1 MAEVVGLV
9 VNVISLVK
17 LSAAIV
23 QACYTYIKKVK
34 HAPEEIQKTITE
46 VSSLQSILEQLQ
58 KLSSDP
64 DDERMPLLKSLE
76 GQKGP
81 FQACHDA
88 LEEIQ
93 KTLQSI
99 KDPSCVSRRLLFPF
113 QGKKLEELLETLEKH
128 KQTFILAIA
137 GDNAK
142 AALNIQTGVK
152 HVSNQL
158 EDMKISELRKEILQW
173 LKGTDPRTDHN
184 AARKMHEPGT
194 GEWLL
199 DSEQFKTWM
208 GEDRKIL
215 WLNGIPGAGKT
226 VLSSTVIEH
235 LVGQCTD
242 GTDNRIVYYYFD
254 FRSHEKQT
262 ASGCLKSILRQLC
275 QYDAVPAAIQKLYV
289 DCKRAEPSLSQ
300 LRTTLVD
307 VLSDGCKYFIVID
320 ALDECKEEGRELERK
335 DFFEFLKGVVSSA
348 TARYSIFIASRPEVD
363 IKRSLSELDAVDF
376 NIQQKPVDADIRSH
390 VRACLEKEARFKKW
404 PSAVK
409 TQIEDKLAAGANGM
423 FRWAVCQLDT
433 LKCYSSKPANALREI
448 EFLPKTLDDTYS
460 RILTRIPSGY
470 QRELKTILMFLAFS
484 TRPMTIQEVA
494 EATAVNL
501 ESRTFSTDERF
512 LDPYDI
518 LEHCSSLVSLAD
530 LSYASAYDLIWE
542 REDDDH
548 WAPEVKVIQF
558 AHFSV
563 KEYVL
568 SERARQAVSASLI
581 TTPSK
586 SCLHITEICLIYL
599 LDFNGGKA
607 TIDFDHNEYPLLA
620 YAAHHWMTH
629 MASMEDSDQN
639 AIEDLL
645 LRLFDDDDPSN
656 LMNCLNLYDPVPTTV
671 EWRYGDGTRKIG
683 ASRKRNRQDF
693 ETPLYYACYYGLLPI
708 VEALLGMTTK
718 RTRTDDELGTALEAA
733 ASRGFVAV
741 ARRLLEE
748 SADPNATYCR
758 RFQRPLQAAA
768 SSGSMEVVALLL
780 EAGADVNASGGG
792 EFGTALHA
800 AAWQGSDEIIQLLID
815 NGHDINPCARNHGTP
830 LILAAQHNHES
841 AVLTLLKNGANPNI
855 YRGAPSPPL
864 DFALEDLSFNVVK
877 ALLDAGAEI
886 QREPGKGTAFN
897 TAAFRGDIPI
907 MQLLIERGAD
917 INAPGE
923 DNDTPLMAAIDG
935 EEDDVLRFMLESGA
949 DINDC
954 GRTSKYPVDHAIS
967 VGNLKAADRL
977 LELGGKFGEGALENA
992 LESPSREYLVKILLD
1007 RGADPNSARKR
1018 YGNVLQLAV
1027 YQAREQAVHWLLE
1040 AGADVNVVEGEYGTA
1055 LQAAVTEGNAPLV
1068 RLLLDYGADV
1078 NPPCSGEY
1086 GYPLQAAARKEEM
1099 SILRLL
1105 IDRGANVNSRG
1116 GRYETAL
1123 QAAAGIG
1130 NEEAVNFLLG
1140 KGANVN
1146 IVGGNYQT
1154 ALRAAAAKG
1163 HKSIVD
1169 MLLEA
1174 GADMNVTTVGEHS
1187 TASNPY
1193 SIESFSSALEVAA
1206 GSGKTEIVQALLDH
1220 GMDINADKE
1229 ICSHALSKAASIRD
1243 PSMLEFLISKGANTV
1258 LCGGLAVYIATS
1270 RRNLDNLRV
1279 LIRHGA
1285 NVNYCTEYG
1294 GSALQESARLDQWE
1308 IMELLLESGADV
1320 NRQGGEY
1327 GSPLQVA
1334 IESGSKQIAMELLGR
1349 GADVNAMA
1357 GKWGTAL
1364 SLAAHKGDEEMI
1376 RELIQ
1381 RGADINYVHG
1391 NHDSALQ
1398 SAIYGNYYD
1407 IANELL
1413 DMGADP
1419 NLRCTAL
1426 IAASGH
1432 GRPGQLDL
1440 FKRLLPLTTNIEAVG
1455 YVASLEGHFTALQ
1468 CAAYTGNELVA
1479 RLLIEAGANVNT
1491 NAGTYGYSLQAA
1503 ATNGHRGMVSF
1514 LLENGADVNAVGGK
1528 FGTALQAAS
1537 NEAEDTVIS
1546 LLLENG
1552 ADVNAVGGE
1561 FGTAL
1566 QAASIKAEDTIIS
1579 LLLENGAD
1587 VNIEGGLYG
1596 SPLQAVCRLD
1606 AIRHVRTFLDRGAR
1620 VNTNVGK
1627 YGSPLRAAAE
1637 SGNLDVVKLLLERG
1651 ADVNLVGGK
1660 HGTALQ
1666 AACCGY
1672 SDSTKRNRI
1681 IELLLECG
1689 ANVNQEDGEW
1699 GTALQ
1704 AAVYHHHSYVEI
1716 LLKHDA
1722 DPNIKG
1728 GMFGSALKAAKY
1740 EGSSDVVKL
1749 LVQYGAK
1756 DED

>member
-64 DDERMPLLKSLE
+64 DDEHMPLLKSLE

-99 KDPSCVSRRLLFPF
+99 KDPSRVSRRLLFPF

-142 AALNIQTGVK
+142 ATLNIQTGVK

-158 EDMKISELRKEILQW
+158 EDMKMSELRKEVLQW
-173 LKGTDPRTDHN
+173 LKAADPRTDHN
-184 AARKMHEPGT
+184 AARKVHEPGT
-194 GEWLL
+194 GDWLL

-208 GEDRKIL
+208 GEDEKIL

-235 LVGQCTD
+235 LIGQCTD
-242 GTDNRIVYYYFD
+242 GTDNRIAYYYFD

-275 QYDAVPAAIQKLYV
+275 QYDAVPAVIQKLYA

-320 ALDECKEEGRELERK
+320 ALDECQEEGKELERN
-335 DFFEFLKGVVSSA
+335 DFFEFLKDVVFSA

-363 IKRSLSELDAVDF
+363 IKRSLSELNAVDF
-376 NIQQKPVDADIRSH
+376 DIQQKPVDADIRLH

-433 LKCYSSKPANALREI
+433 LKTYSSKPANALREL
-448 EFLPKTLDDTYS
+448 EYLPKTLDDTYS

-530 LSYASAYDLIWE
+530 LSYASAYDLIQE
-542 REDDDH
+542 REYGYH
-548 WAPEVKVIQF
+548 WAPKVKVIQF

-568 SERARQAVSASLI
+568 SEEARQAVSASLI

-607 TIDFDHNEYPLLA
+607 TIDFDHNEYPLLG
-620 YAAHHWMTH
+620 YAALHWMTH

-639 AIEDLL
+639 SIEDLL
-645 LRLFDDDDPSN
+645 LRLFDHDDPSN
-656 LMNCLNLYDPVPTTV
+656 LMNCLNLCDPVPTTV
-671 EWRYGDGTRKIG
+671 KWSYSNKALELK
-683 ASRKRNRQDF
+683 SSMKRNRQDF

-718 RTRTDDELGTALEAA
+718 RTKIDDELGTALEAA
-733 ASRGFVAV
+733 ASGGFVAI

-748 SADPNATYCR
+748 GADPNAPYCS
-758 RFQRPLQAAA
+758 RFHRPLQAAA
-768 SSGSMEVVALLL
+768 SSGNVEVVALLL
-780 EAGADVNASGGG
+780 EAGADVNASGGD

-800 AAWQGSDEIIQLLID
+800 AAWQGSGEIIQLLID
-815 NGHDINPCARNHGTP
+815 NGHDINPWAQYHGTP
-830 LILAAQHNHES
+830 LTLAVEYNHENVV
-841 AVLTLLKNGANPNI
+841 ATLLKNEANPNI
-855 YRGAPSPPL
+855 YRGAESTL
-864 DFALEDLSFNVVK
+864 LEIAAQESSLNVVK

-886 QREPGKGTAFN
+886 QREPGKETAFHV
-897 TAAFRGDIPI
+897 AAERGDIPI
-907 MQLLIERGAD
+907 MRLLIERGAD
-917 INAPGE
+917 INAPGGTYG
-923 DNDTPLMAAIDG
+923 TPLKAAIQSR
-935 EEDDVLRFMLESGA
+935 EDAVFQFMLESGA

-954 GRTSKYPVDHAIS
+954 GGTSVYPVVHAIFA
-967 VGNLKAADRL
+967 GNLKAADRL
-977 LELGGKFGEGALENA
+977 LELGSKFGEDALEEA
-992 LESPSREYLVKILLD
+992 LKYSTREYLVKILLD
-1007 RGADPNSARKR
+1007 RGADPNSAHKK

-1027 YQAREQAVHWLLE
+1027 YQAREQAVRWLLE
-1040 AGADVNVVEGEYGTA
+1040 AGADVNVVEGEYGTS
-1055 LQAAVTEGNAPLV
+1055 LQAAVIEGDEALV
-1068 RLLLDYGADV
+1068 CLLLDHGADV
-1078 NPPCSGEY
+1078 NPPCSGKY
-1086 GYPLQAAARKEEM
+1086 GYPLQAAARGKEV
-1099 SILRLL
+1099 STLQLL
-1105 IDRGANVNSRG
+1105 IDRGAKVNSRG
-1116 GRYETAL
+1116 GRYESAL

-1130 NEEAVNFLLG
+1130 DEEAVKLLLRN
-1140 KGANVN
+1140 GADVN
-1146 IVGGNYQT
+1146 TVGGEYQT
-1154 ALRAAAAKG
+1154 ALRAAAAEG

-1174 GADMNVTTVGEHS
+1174 GADMNVTAVGKHT
-1187 TASNPY
+1187 TASNLY
-1193 SIESFSSALEVAA
+1193 SMESFSSTLEAA
-1206 GSGKTEIVQALLDH
+1206 AASGKTEIVQALLDH
-1220 GMDINADKE
+1220 GMDLNANKE

-1243 PSMLEFLISKGANTV
+1243 PSMLKFLISKGANV
-1258 LCGGLAVYIATS
+1258 SLCGGLAVYIATS

-1279 LIRHGA
+1279 LIRHSA
-1285 NVNYCTEYG
+1285 NINYCTKEYG
-1294 GSALQESARLDQWE
+1294 GRFPA
-1308 IMELLLESGADV
+1308 
-1320 NRQGGEY
+1320 
-1327 GSPLQVA
+1327 SPLQIA
-1334 IESGSKQIAMELLGR
+1334 IKSGSKQIAMELLKR
-1349 GADVNAMA
+1349 GANVNPQSFYASPLHIAIESDSKQIAMELLKRGA
-1357 GKWGTAL
+1357 TVNPLGLYVSPLQIAIKLGSKQIAMELLKRGAMPGTAL
-1364 SLAAHKGDEEMI
+1364 SLAAHKGDEAMI
-1376 RELIQ
+1376 RELIH
-1381 RGADINYVHG
+1381 RGADINLVGEHG
-1391 NHDSALQ
+1391 SALQ
-1398 SAIYGNYYD
+1398 SAICGNYYD

-1419 NLRCTAL
+1419 NLQCTAL
-1426 IAASGH
+1426 IAASGY
-1432 GRPGQLDL
+1432 GRPGQVELVQ
-1440 FKRLLPLTTNIEAVG
+1440 RLLPLTTDIEAVG
-1455 YVASLEGHFTALQ
+1455 YVSSLKHLFTALQ
-1468 CAAYTGNELVA
+1468 CAAYAGNEPIA
-1479 RLLIEAGANVNT
+1479 RLLIEAGSNVNT
-1491 NAGTYGYSLQAA
+1491 NAGTYGCALQAA

-1514 LLENGADVNAVGGK
+1514 LLKNGADVNAVG
-1528 FGTALQAAS
+1528 
-1537 NEAEDTVIS
+1537 E
-1546 LLLENG
+1546 
-1552 ADVNAVGGE
+1552 E

-1620 VNTNVGK
+1620 ANTNVGK
-1627 YGSPLRAAAE
+1627 YGSPLQAAAE

-1672 SDSTKRNRI
+1672 SDSTERNRI

-1704 AAVYHHHSYVEI
+1704 AAAYHHHSYVEI

-1740 EGSSDVVKL
+1740 RRFSNVVKL
-1749 LVQYGAK
+1749 LIQYGAK
-1756 DED
+1756 GED